1 MTEKAGQLGS
11 SRRKVLLSLTGAA
24 ALAGGGLL
32 FGGGDAAQAQTKVS
46 KEQAQYQD
54 SPKDGHQCDG
64 CSFFE
69 KPNACK
75 VVEGDISPEGWCALW
90 NKAA

>member
-1 MTEKAGQLGS
+1 MTEKAGQIGP

-24 ALAGGGLL
+24 LAGGGVLL
-32 FGGGDAAQAQTKVS
+32 SRGRTARAQAKVS
-46 KEQAQYQD
+46 KEQVQYQD
-54 SPKDGHQCDG
+54 TPKDGRQCDG

-75 VVEGDISPEGWCALW
+75 AVEGEISPQGWCAIW
-90 NKAA
+90 NPAA